1 MIDQALHAAH
11 IAKAREIVVASVK
24 RLRAA
29 HIDCSDLMG
38 QAERYLHATK
48 AIDHFHAVYDGD
60 LDFEPSNRRTIA
72 GLANVGAAL
81 FELLAHT
88 IHPHMRDETLA
99 EAISDLVNERHAA
112 FAPQDGGPTESR
124 VHTDAAHNALVEVE
138 QVDRAAKE
146 GQRA

>member
-1 MIDQALHAAH
+1 M
-11 IAKAREIVVASVK
+11 VASVK

-112 FAPQDGGPTESR
+112 FAPQDGGPAEAR

-146 GQRA
+146 GQRS